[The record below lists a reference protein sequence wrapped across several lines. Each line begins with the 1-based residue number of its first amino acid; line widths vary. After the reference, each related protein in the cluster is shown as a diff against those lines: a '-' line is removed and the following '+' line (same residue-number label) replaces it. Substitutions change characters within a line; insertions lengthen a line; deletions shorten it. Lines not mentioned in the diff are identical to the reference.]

1 MVRSAWVGHCRGVRI
16 LPRLLGAATAL
27 YSVAIII
34 RPALLARPCGL
45 SSGPDGTT
53 VATPVVILIRAI
65 GARDVAIGTAMV
77 CAPRG
82 SALRTATAARVAA
95 DAADAL
101 VFGTQLGE
109 RDRRMK
115 IGGFAAGWALL
126 CGLSAR
132 WAG

>member
-1 MVRSAWVGHCRGVRI
+1 MRI

-45 SSGPDGTT
+45 SSGPDGTA
-53 VATPVVILIRAI
+53 VATPVAILIRAI

-82 SALRTATAARVAA
+82 SALRTATAARVVA

>member
-1 MVRSAWVGHCRGVRI
+1 MRT

-27 YSVAIII
+27 YSVAIIV

-45 SSGPDGTT
+45 SSGPDGSA
-53 VATPVVILIRAI
+53 VATPVAILIRAI

-82 SALRTATAARVAA
+82 SALRIATAARVAA